1 MMSGVVNLSRRSFLE
16 ISGKLGLFAML
27 PAGFDRPVI
36 RPPGARRDFLARC
49 IRCGKCM
56 EACPFDSI
64 RFLGMTAGALA
75 HTPYVDPLKTPC
87 YLCQMRGEDGK
98 DHPLSPYLR
107 CGAACPTG
115 ALMKIENDKSVLA
128 AVPEELKMGTSV
140 LNRDICLAWQ
150 YDSCGECYYNCPL
163 KDKALRD
170 RPPDMTALTGTGIRP
185 YVDPQHCIG
194 CGMCNFV
201 CPVRHHIAASM
212 MQRDIKL
219 TLFEERYA
227 AMVRNLIGR
236 TGPQVRLPA
245 VRVIRR
251 P

>member
-1 MMSGVVNLSRRSFLE
+1 MRTKVLTRREFLST
-16 ISGKLGLFAML
+16 SGKMGLAATL
-27 PAGFDRPVI
+27 PVFYQEPVL

-49 IRCGKCM
+49 IRCGRCM

-64 RFLGMTAGALA
+64 RFLGITAGALA
-75 HTPYVDPLKTPC
+75 HTPYLDPLVTPC
-87 YLCQMRGEDGK
+87 YLCQKRGADGK
-98 DHPLSPYLR
+98 DRPLGKYLR

-115 ALMKIENDKSVLA
+115 ALVKIVNDKQVLA
-128 AVPEELKMGTSV
+128 DLPPAYRTGTSV
-140 LNRDICLAWQ
+140 LERSLCLAWQ

-170 RPPDMTALTGTGIRP
+170 RPPEMPALTGTGLRP
-185 YVDPQHCIG
+185 WVDPAHCIG

-201 CPVRHHIAASM
+201 CPVRKHIAGAVIR
-212 MQRDIKL
+212 RDVRL

-227 AMVRNLIGR
+227 GMVRNLIGR
-236 TGPQVRLPA
+236 VGDRVQLPA
-245 VRVIRR
+245 IRVIRR

>member
-1 MMSGVVNLSRRSFLE
+1 MGAGLTRRAFLRQG
-16 ISGKLGLFAML
+16 SCLGLAMML
-27 PAGFDRPVI
+27 PGFSDRPVL

-49 IRCGKCM
+49 IRCGKCL

-64 RFLGMTAGALA
+64 RFLDLSAGGLA
-75 HTPYVDPLKTPC
+75 HTPYIDPLVTPC
-87 YLCQMRGEDGK
+87 YLCQKRGADGK
-98 DHPLSPYLR
+98 DRPVSDYLR

-115 ALMKIENDKSVLA
+115 ALVKIANDKEILARVGEEYKMGVSVLDRR
-128 AVPEELKMGTSV
+128 L
-140 LNRDICLAWQ
+140 CLAWQ

-170 RPPDMTALTGTGIRP
+170 RPPGMETIQGTGIRP
-185 YVDPQHCIG
+185 YVDPDYCIG

-201 CPVRHHIAASM
+201 CPVRKHIAQAVIR
-212 MQRDIKL
+212 RDVKL

-227 AMVRNLIGR
+227 GMVRNLVGR
-236 TGPQVRLPA
+236 LGKGARLPA
-245 VRVIRR
+245 IRVIRR